1 MKEMILTSSVLIL
14 ALLLLRFCFRNL
26 IPRRVQYALW
36 ALVLLRLL
44 APVELPALPLS
55 VLNAGQQTQEAVSIT
70 MEQPVYLMPVQRT
83 PAAEVP
89 SAQSARPGE
98 IVETGDSFGYPV
110 LSQDGQTVTKY
121 AKQATVSEILGWIWK
136 GGMVVTGLF
145 FLSANLIFWR
155 KLRRDRAAYPVEGCP
170 DPVYLCRRL
179 SSPCLF
185 GLFRPAIY
193 LTPEAVATPERLHHV
208 LLHEK
213 THARHLDP
221 LWSLLRCVC
230 LTVYWFHPLVWVAA
244 IVSRTDCELACD
256 EGALR
261 NLKDDERLDYGR
273 TLLALVPV
281 KRTPAN
287 PLLTATTMAAGKKQL
302 KNRIT
307 RIARN
312 PKPIL
317 AAVLA
322 AALLAGLAGACTFAA
337 PQTTPDGAQPLTG
350 DELRYFNEDF
360 FNGNYM
366 NIRNQFLSSLY
377 ENPKDIDLFQLFYN
391 GDGSD
396 CTQPPEGINSQE
408 LSAALGLDS
417 ADCPTF
423 MLTTAQMDEVLSR
436 YTGLTL
442 EETEQVNLSHFQYDQ
457 TYDLYYHTHGDTNYR
472 SWVNLSAGTREG
484 DQISLYY
491 QDDFNGDGWK
501 CLTLQDMGD
510 GSYQFRSNVPCEK
523 PDIATAYPDWEPE
536 LTIPV
541 DDLTPYEAPAVTVER
556 HTDDCA
562 ERFGGFTVGDY
573 TIRLYLSTDGNYYAA
588 VVYDEAAGTDGGMS
602 TWDVGCFLTLPT
614 VEENYTVAFFSDLFG
629 HDGIVIRYNG
639 QVTEHYGTSF
649 YDYYYL
655 TDDGVPV
662 LLARTYG
669 VDSQVID
676 LDGDGTN
683 ELAGEWQFFFQRDGQ
698 VYEAD
703 LKKLLEENW
712 PALTFWDYAI
722 LDPYA
727 RSLWVT
733 GFMTADQWA
742 NGSGQANFA
751 RSLYFDG
758 NAVRVYRDERETAD
772 HLLEGVTAPEE
783 VVQKAKDWGQETYDA
798 ILAQDAYITGEGFDD
813 WRITQIETCSPYRY
827 GWQWDGPEV
836 EVYSLGFEIHSVKPE
851 SVVLAGGIYVLEDG
865 WAGGFYTESST
876 LVCILNDDGTRTFLE
891 SSIPGDCSPESQ
903 AFLDGLDQTLE
914 QAGYPVERETAE

>member
-1 MKEMILTSSVLIL
+1 MKEILLTSSVLIA
-14 ALLLLRFCFRNL
+14 ALLVLRFFFRRS

-36 ALVLLRLL
+36 GLVLLRLL
-44 APVELPALPLS
+44 VPVELPALPVS
-55 VLNAGQQTQEAVSIT
+55 VLNAGQEAREAVAVT
-70 MEQPVYLMPVQRT
+70 MEQPVYLVPVQRT

-89 SAQSARPGE
+89 SAEKAQPGGP
-98 IVETGDSFGYPV
+98 VATSDSFGYPV
-110 LSQDGQTVTKY
+110 LSGDGQTVTKY
-121 AKQATVSEILGWIWK
+121 AQKVTVSVLLDWIWK
-136 GGMVVTGLF
+136 AGMAAMGLF
-145 FLSANLIFWR
+145 FLASNLRFWQT
-155 KLRRDRAAYPVEGCP
+155 LRRDRTAYPMEGSRY
-170 DPVYLCRRL
+170 PVYLCQNL
-179 SSPCLF
+179 TSPCLF

-193 LTPEAVATPERLHHV
+193 LTPAAVAAPERLRHV
-208 LLHEK
+208 LAHEE

-221 LWSLLRCVC
+221 LWSFLRCVC
-230 LTVYWFHPLVWVAA
+230 LTIYWFHPLVWVAA
-244 IVSRTDCELACD
+244 LVSRTDCELACD
-256 EGALR
+256 EGALAR
-261 NLKDDERLDYGR
+261 LGDGQRLDYGR

-281 KRTPAN
+281 KKLPAN
-287 PLLTATTMAAGKKQL
+287 PLLTATTMTAGKKQL
-302 KNRIT
+302 KDRIT
-307 RIARN
+307 RISHH
-312 PKPIL
+312 PKPIV

-337 PQTTPDGAQPLTG
+337 PQTTPDAAQSLTG
-350 DELRYFNEDF
+350 EELRYFNEDF
-360 FNGNYM
+360 FNGDYM
-366 NIRNQFLSSLY
+366 NIRNQFLSSHY
-377 ENPKDIDLFQLFYN
+377 ENPKDIDLFSLFYN

-396 CTQPPEGINSQE
+396 CTQTPEGIDPQE
-408 LSAALGLDS
+408 LSAALDLDNT
-417 ADCPTF
+417 DCPTV

-442 EETEQVNLSHFQYDQ
+442 EETNQVNLSHFRYDK
-457 TYDLYYHTHGDTNYR
+457 TYDLYCHTHGDTNYR
-472 SWVNLSAGTREG
+472 GWVQLSAGTRED

-491 QDDFNGDGWK
+491 QDDFMGDGWK
-501 CLTLQDMGD
+501 CVTLQDMGD
-510 GSYQFRSNVPCEK
+510 GSYQFRSNMPCEK

-536 LTIPV
+536 FTIPV
-541 DDLTPYEAPAVTVER
+541 DDLAPYEAPAVTVER
-556 HTDDCA
+556 HTNDCA
-562 ERFGGFTVGDY
+562 QRFGGFSVGDY
-573 TIRLYLSTDGNYYAA
+573 TVRLYLSTDGNYYAA
-588 VVYDEAAGTDGGMS
+588 VVYEEVAGSNGDMS
-602 TWDVGCFLTLPT
+602 AWDVGCFLTLPT
-614 VEENYTVAFFSDLFG
+614 VEENYTVSFFSDLFG

-639 QVTEHYGTSF
+639 QITESYGTCF

-703 LKKLLEENW
+703 LKELLEENW

-758 NAVRVYRDERETAD
+758 EAVRVYRDERETED
-772 HLLEGVTAPEE
+772 HLLEDVTAPEE
-783 VVQKAKDWGQETYDA
+783 IIQKAKEWGQKSYDVM
-798 ILAQDAYITGEGFDD
+798 LGQDAYVIGEGFDD
-813 WRITQIETCSPYRY
+813 WRITRIESCSPYKY

-836 EVYSLGFEIHSVKPE
+836 EVYSLSFEVHSIKPE

-865 WAGGFYTESST
+865 WVGGFYLEYPY
-876 LVCILNDDGTRTFLE
+876 LVCIVNDDGTRTFLE
-891 SSIPGDCSPESQ
+891 SRIPGDGGPGSQ
-903 AFLDGLDQTLE
+903 AFLEGLDETLNN
-914 QAGYPVERETAE
+914 A

>member
-1 MKEMILTSSVLIL
+1 MNEILITSSVLIL
-14 ALLLLRFCFRNL
+14 ALLLLRFLFRNL

-36 ALVLLRLL
+36 ALVALRLL
-44 APVELPALPLS
+44 VPVELPALPLS

-70 MEQPVYLMPVQRT
+70 MEQPVYLMPIQQT

-89 SAQSARPGE
+89 SAQTARPGE
-98 IVETGDSFGYPV
+98 VVETGDSFGYPV

-121 AKQATVSEILGWIWK
+121 AKKATVSQVLGWVWK
-136 GGMVVTGLF
+136 GGMAVTALF
-145 FLSANLIFWR
+145 FLSSNLIFWR
-155 KLRRDRAAYPVEGCP
+155 KLRRERVPYPAEHCTR
-170 DPVYLCRRL
+170 PVYLCKHL
-179 SSPCLF
+179 STPCLF
-185 GLFRPAIY
+185 GFFRPAIY
-193 LTPEAVATPERLHHV
+193 LTPEAVATTERLRHV
-208 LLHEK
+208 LLHEE

-221 LWSLLRCVC
+221 LWSFLRCVC

-261 NLKDDERLDYGR
+261 NLRDDERLDYGR

-302 KNRIT
+302 KDRIT

-312 PKPIL
+312 PKPIV

-337 PQTTPDGAQPLTG
+337 PQTTPDAAQALTG
-350 DELRYFNEDF
+350 EELRYFNEDF
-360 FNGNYM
+360 FNGDYM
-366 NIRNQFLSSLY
+366 NIRNQFLSSHY
-377 ENPKDIDLFQLFYN
+377 ENPKDIDLFSLFYN

-396 CTQPPEGINSQE
+396 CTQSPEGIDPQE

-423 MLTTAQMDEVLSR
+423 MLTTAQMDEILSR

-442 EETEQVNLSHFQYDQ
+442 EETNQVNLSHFQYDQ
-457 TYDLYYHTHGDTNYR
+457 TYDLYYNTHGDTNYR
-472 SWVNLSAGTREG
+472 SWVNISAGTRDG

-556 HTDDCA
+556 HTNDCA
-562 ERFGGFTVGDY
+562 QRFGGFMVGDY
-573 TIRLYLSTDGNYYAA
+573 TVRLYLSTDGNYYAA
-588 VVYDEAAGTDGGMS
+588 VVYDEAVGADGAMS
-602 TWDVGCFLTLPT
+602 TWDVGCFLTLPA
-614 VEENYTVAFFSDLFG
+614 VEENYTVSFFSDLFG

-639 QVTEHYGTSF
+639 QITESYGTMF

-655 TDDGVPV
+655 TDDGTPV

-676 LDGDGTN
+676 LNGDGTN

-703 LKKLLEENW
+703 LKELLEENW
-712 PALTFWDYAI
+712 PALTFWDYAE

-727 RSLWVT
+727 KALRVT
-733 GFMTADQWA
+733 GLMTADEWS
-742 NGSGQANFA
+742 NGSGEANFV
-751 RSLYFDG
+751 RTLYFDG
-758 NAVRVYRDERETAD
+758 KAVRVYRDERETVD

-783 VVQKAKDWGQETYDA
+783 VVQKAKDWGQKRYDA
-798 ILAQDAYITGEGFDD
+798 LLAQDAYLIGEGFDD

-836 EVYSLGFEIHSVKPE
+836 EIYSLGFEAHSSQPE
-851 SVVLAGGIYVLEDG
+851 SVVIAGGMYILQDG
-865 WAGGFYTESST
+865 WIGGFYVEYPY
-876 LVCILNDDGTRTFLE
+876 LVCIVEDDGTRTFLE
-891 SSIPGDCSPESQ
+891 SRIPGDCSEGSQ
-903 AFLDGLDQTLE
+903 AFLDGLNQTL
-914 QAGYPVERETAE
+914 QNAGYTVDG